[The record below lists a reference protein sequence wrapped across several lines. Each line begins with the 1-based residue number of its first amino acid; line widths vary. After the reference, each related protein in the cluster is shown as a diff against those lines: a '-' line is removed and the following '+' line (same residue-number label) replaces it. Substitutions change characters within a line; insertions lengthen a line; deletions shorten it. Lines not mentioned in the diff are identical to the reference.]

1 MDSTQPLHRKRTR
14 TKPTNDEAYAEAG
27 TVEADPYVEENSHA
41 ATAIE
46 VLPSTKVVK
55 QKQTSQTSS
64 SRTRPKRSK
73 RENEPGGT
81 SRSVPE
87 AKCTKDSLKTI
98 PSLDDNVDYL
108 QPGFDANSITVKEL
122 KKIFVTHAINFTH
135 SSKKKAL
142 VALFQREIEPR
153 AGATLEV
160 RANIKRSAAGI
171 VDVR

>member
-1 MDSTQPLHRKRTR
+1 MDSTQPSHRKQTR
-14 TKPTNDEAYAEAG
+14 TKPPNDEAYAEAG
-27 TVEADPYVEENSHA
+27 IVEADPYVEENSHA

-46 VLPSTKVVK
+46 VLPGTRVVK
-55 QKQTSQTSS
+55 HKQTSQTSF

-73 RENEPGGT
+73 RENEPRGT
-81 SRSVPE
+81 SRSVPAGKYTE
-87 AKCTKDSLKTI
+87 DPLETI

-122 KKIFVTHAINFTH
+122 KKIFVTHGIKFDH
-135 SSKKKAL
+135 SSKKENL
-142 VALFQREIEPR
+142 VALFQRKIEPR
-153 AGATLEV
+153 ASATLKK